1 MMRSFVYI
9 YLLHREEALG
19 LNIGRRSKVNSKLVG
34 GVVGLVMAS
43 GAQAQSSVTL
53 YGVIDD
59 GLTYVSN
66 VGGAHVYKMDDSVS
80 QGNRFG
86 FKGVEDLG
94 GGLKAV
100 FDLEGG
106 FNPNTGAS
114 RQGGLEFG
122 RLAFVGLSSGQY
134 GTVTLGRQYDQMTTT
149 LLRFHS
155 GLNTVGIYNLNP
167 GDQDRISG
175 EWLDN
180 MVTYTSPDLAGLK
193 FSGQYSFNSQS
204 APTTNYGHA
213 YSFGANYVRGPFS
226 AGAAMTDIHDYF
238 FSPGSSLGVS
248 EFFGN
253 TLASSSA
260 TVAVKEFRTAGVGAG
275 WDFGKLYLSSVYTN
289 TYFDSGRAT
298 QTLQSL
304 NAAARYSLRPDLYA
318 AGGYTY
324 SKTASSK
331 WNLFAMTI
339 DYLLSKRTDVYVSA
353 NYETAAGD
361 GTRADLVTLGA
372 SSNDKQLALR
382 VGMRHRF

>member
-1 MMRSFVYI
+1 M
-9 YLLHREEALG
+9 
-19 LNIGRRSKVNSKLVG
+19 NSKLVG

-106 FNPNTGAS
+106 FNSNTGAS

-122 RLAFVGLSSGQY
+122 RLAFAGLSSAQY

-155 GLNTVGIYNLNP
+155 GFNTVGIYNLNP

-213 YSFGANYVRGPFS
+213 YSFGASYVRGPFS

-248 EFFGN
+248 EFFGT
-253 TLASSSA
+253 TLATSSA
-260 TVAVKEFRTAGVGAG
+260 TVAVRDFRTAGVGAG

-304 NAAARYSLRPDLYA
+304 NAAARYLFGPDLYA

-324 SKTASSK
+324 SKTADSK
-331 WNLFAMTI
+331 WNLFAVTI

-353 NYETAAGD
+353 NYEKAAGD
-361 GTRADLVTLGA
+361 RTRADLVTLGA
-372 SSNDKQLALR
+372 SSSDKQLALR

>member
-9 YLLHREEALG
+9 NLLHGGKALG
-19 LNIGRRSKVNSKLVG
+19 FNIGRRSKVNSKLVG
-34 GVVGLVMAS
+34 GVLGLVMAS

-80 QGNRFG
+80 QGDRFG

-253 TLASSSA
+253 TLASSST
-260 TVAVKEFRTAGVGAG
+260 TVAVRDFRTAGVGAG

-304 NAAARYSLRPDLYA
+304 NAAARYLLRPDLYA

-324 SKTASSK
+324 SKTADSK
-331 WNLFAMTI
+331 WNLFAVTI

>member
-1 MMRSFVYI
+1 MMRSLVYI
-9 YLLHREEALG
+9 YLLHREKALSF
-19 LNIGRRSKVNSKLVG
+19 NIGRRSKVNSKLVG

-43 GAQAQSSVTL
+43 GAHAQSSVTL

-80 QGNRFG
+80 QGDRFG

-134 GTVTLGRQYDQMTTT
+134 GTITLGRQYDQMTTT

-248 EFFGN
+248 AFFGN

-260 TVAVKEFRTAGVGAG
+260 TVAVRDFRTAGVGAG
-275 WDFGKLYLSSVYTN
+275 WDFGKLCLSSVYTN

-324 SKTASSK
+324 SKTAGSK
-331 WNLFAMTI
+331 WNLFAVTI

>member
-106 FNPNTGAS
+106 FNSNTGAS

-122 RLAFVGLSSGQY
+122 RLAFVGLSSAQY

-324 SKTASSK
+324 SKTAGSK